1 MKLYHMSGSCS
12 LGIHILLEDIGKP
25 YELEQID
32 LASGSQFKEPFVSL
46 NPKSKVP
53 ALLRDDGSMVT
64 EWTAIAWYLARSN
77 PDAGLLPSD
86 VEGEVRLLEAVGYMT
101 ATVHMQG
108 FSRMFRA
115 SKYTPTTADEPAV
128 KQTGRDMVVSSFKLL
143 NAGLGDKPYVLGTYS
158 IADAA
163 LFYLEFWA
171 VKFMKITL
179 PPALQAHYE
188 RMLTRPAVQRV
199 MAQEGFA

>member
-12 LGIHILLEDIGKP
+12 LGIHLLLEEIGKP
-25 YELEQID
+25 YELELVD
-32 LASGSQFKEPFVSL
+32 FASGSQFKEPFVSL

-64 EWTAIAWYLARSN
+64 EWGAIAWYLAKTN
-77 PDAGLLPSD
+77 PDAKLLPTTI
-86 VEGEVRLLEAVGYMT
+86 EGEVRVLEAVDYIA

-108 FSRMFRA
+108 FSRMFRP

-128 KQTGRDMVVSSFKLL
+128 KQTGRDMVISSFKLI
-143 NAGLGDKPYVLGTYS
+143 ATQLGDKPYVLGEYS
-158 IADAA
+158 LADAA
-163 LFYLEFWA
+163 LFYVEFWA
-171 VKFMKITL
+171 VKFVKIEL
-179 PPALQAHYE
+179 PAALQAHYE
-188 RMLTRPAVQRV
+188 RMLARPAVQRA